1 MQKRKILDWWQ
12 AMTPLAPFGAH
23 ALRSP
28 ASAQCLGTIFNFDY
42 FTLIVILVAASL
54 LAFC

>member
-12 AMTPLAPFGAH
+12 ATLAPFSAH

-28 ASAQCLGTIFNFDY
+28 AGAQCLGTIFNFDY
-42 FTLIVILVAASL
+42 FHSLIVILVAASL